1 MQIQKS
7 LFGSFTKMTL
17 ICIFTLLVSACTHNS
32 QKHQESVQ
40 ESKPSETLPSYAW
53 HDGSTGGAYG
63 IGEGWIFEVLDAE
76 YKDVVEPRFFT
87 PPKKL
92 VIIPAEYEWVK
103 GTVNGPNVIESPRIE
118 LAVIPPGPL
127 ETVRETYV
135 KKPTK
140 PKYSLLPPE
149 YSADGKL
156 VRKAAIVEHEFITQ
170 TATKEYRLLTR
181 SERIQR
187 LHIKFEPREGYTLL
201 ETKPAEIKEIPRP
214 QQDTTIPKWEE
225 VQPMRVVIIN
235 PSGDTVHIFN
245 NYDFFPFLRSF
256 D

>member
-1 MQIQKS
+1 MQIRIS
-7 LFGSFTKMTL
+7 LFGSFIKIALTCVFAVL
-17 ICIFTLLVSACTHNS
+17 SSACTHS
-32 QKHQESVQ
+32 SHKTQVTVQ
-40 ESKPSETLPSYAW
+40 EVNSAETLQSYPW

-63 IGEGWIFEVLDAE
+63 IGEGWSFEILDAE

-92 VIIPAEYEWVK
+92 VIIPAEYEWVM
-103 GTVNGPNVIESPRIE
+103 GTITGPNVIESPRIE

-187 LHIKFEPREGYTLL
+187 KRIKFEPREGYTLL
-201 ETKPAEIKEIPRP
+201 EIKPAEVKEIPRP
-214 QQDTTIPKWEE
+214 KKDRTIPKWEE
-225 VQPMRVVIIN
+225 IRPMRVVIIN
-235 PSGDTVHIFN
+235 PSGDIVQTFN
-245 NYDFFPFLRSF
+245 NFDFFPFLRSF